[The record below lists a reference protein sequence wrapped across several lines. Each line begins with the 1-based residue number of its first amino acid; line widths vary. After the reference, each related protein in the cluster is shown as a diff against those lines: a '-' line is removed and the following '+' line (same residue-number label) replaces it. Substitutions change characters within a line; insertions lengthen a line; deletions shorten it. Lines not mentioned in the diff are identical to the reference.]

1 MFKKLS
7 IMLVI
12 IFTILLTL
20 TIAEAKP
27 KFFQKEINKEQAI
40 NSLKKGG
47 MIVFVRHT
55 YAPKV
60 EGNMTKGYDGKKPC
74 EQQRNLL
81 SEGKKQAKDLG
92 NFIKENNIGIEKA
105 YASPICRCWET
116 AEIAGIEFEKNKLFQ
131 AKNWKKD
138 EKVKQMRNIIKSWN
152 GKGNLFVFTHFK
164 VMKSVFSGFKADN
177 GQMLVVNNNLKQVGV
192 INTPYNF
199 DNIK

>member
-12 IFTILLTL
+12 IFTVLLTI

-27 KFFQKEINKEQAI
+27 KFFQKEVNKEQAI

-81 SEGKKQAKDLG
+81 SEGKKQAEDLG
-92 NFIKENNIGIEKA
+92 NFIRENNIGIEKA
-105 YASPICRCWET
+105 YARPICRCWET
-116 AEIAGIEFEKNKLFQ
+116 AEIAGIEFEKNNLFQ

-138 EKVKQMRNIIKSWN
+138 QKVKQMRDIIKSWN

-192 INTPYNF
+192 INIPYNF
-199 DNIK
+199 NNIK

>member
-12 IFTILLTL
+12 IFTVLLTI

-27 KFFQKEINKEQAI
+27 KFFQKEVNKEQAI

-81 SEGKKQAKDLG
+81 SEGKKQAEDLG
-92 NFIKENNIGIEKA
+92 NFIRENNIGIEKA

-116 AEIAGIEFEKNKLFQ
+116 AEIAGIEFEKNNLFQ

-138 EKVKQMRNIIKSWN
+138 QKVKQMRDMIKSWN

-192 INTPYNF
+192 INIPYNF
-199 DNIK
+199 NNIK

>member
-1 MFKKLS
+1 
-7 IMLVI
+7 
-12 IFTILLTL
+12 
-20 TIAEAKP
+20 
-27 KFFQKEINKEQAI
+27 
-40 NSLKKGG
+40 

-81 SEGKKQAKDLG
+81 SEGKKQAEDLG
-92 NFIKENNIGIEKA
+92 NFIRENNIGIEKA

-116 AEIAGIEFEKNKLFQ
+116 AEIAGIEFEKNNLFQ

-138 EKVKQMRNIIKSWN
+138 QKVKQMRDIIKSWN

-164 VMKSVFSGFKADN
+164 VMNGVFPGFKADS
-177 GQMLVVNNNLKQVGV
+177 GQMLVVDTNLTRIGA
-192 INTPYNF
+192 ISTPYDLMN
-199 DNIK
+199 KQ

>member
-1 MFKKLS
+1 MFKK
-7 IMLVI
+7 IV
-12 IFTILLTL
+12 ILLAVLFAVMMTI

-27 KFFQKEINKEQAI
+27 KFFQKEVNKEQAI
-40 NSLKKGG
+40 KSLQKGG
-47 MIVFVRHT
+47 MVVFVRHT

>member
-12 IFTILLTL
+12 IFTVLLTI

-27 KFFQKEINKEQAI
+27 KFFQKEVNKEQAI

-81 SEGKKQAKDLG
+81 SEGKKQAEDLG
-92 NFIKENNIGIEKA
+92 NFIRENNIGIEKA

-116 AEIAGIEFEKNKLFQ
+116 AEIAGIEFEKNNLFQ

-138 EKVKQMRNIIKSWN
+138 QKVKQMRDIIKSWN

-192 INTPYNF
+192 INIPYNF
-199 DNIK
+199 NNIK